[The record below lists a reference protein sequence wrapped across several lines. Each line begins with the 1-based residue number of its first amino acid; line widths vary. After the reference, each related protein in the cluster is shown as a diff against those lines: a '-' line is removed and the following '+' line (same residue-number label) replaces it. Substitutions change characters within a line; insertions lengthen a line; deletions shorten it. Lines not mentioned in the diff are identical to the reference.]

1 MAGAAK
7 SRWTTIFRLLC
18 RLYGRDQLGKRLD
31 QESVRVGSL
40 GVTIAC
46 IIFVL
51 VIVAAIVISELTNVN
66 LVKHG
71 TKQVLVNALRA
82 MKSMLDGIDLRSAP
96 LDDKDIRVNE
106 MRCRAHIHYWRER
119 GKINHH
125 PLVPAAQLVK

>member
-1 MAGAAK
+1 M
-7 SRWTTIFRLLC
+7 IFSC
-18 RLYGRDQLGKRLD
+18 CPLYL
-31 QESVRVGSL
+31 GSL
-40 GVTIAC
+40 GVAIAR

-51 VIVAAIVISELTNVN
+51 VIMAAIVTSELTNVN

-106 MRCRAHIHYWRER
+106 VRRRAHIHYWCER